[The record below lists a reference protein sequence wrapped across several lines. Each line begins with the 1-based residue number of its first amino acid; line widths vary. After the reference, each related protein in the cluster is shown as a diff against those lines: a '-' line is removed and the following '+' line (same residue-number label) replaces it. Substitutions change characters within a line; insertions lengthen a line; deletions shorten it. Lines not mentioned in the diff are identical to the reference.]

1 MKQTLKYIYQ
11 NILEKNKIA
20 ESKFSI
26 TIALASAV
34 VVLGASFVTKN
45 NVIVNLLAGANML
58 FALISIIYAFCALM
72 ARKIRIKTRKIT
84 SEFVNLMYY
93 KTIIKFDEYSY
104 LNEIKKRYNFPT
116 SYKIDEF
123 DLDLAREIIATA
135 KVVNSK
141 FSYFNLS
148 LIFLLLS
155 ILFTVGIVI
164 FARGLQ

>member
-20 ESKFSI
+20 EGKFSI

-34 VVLGASFVTKN
+34 VVLGASFVTQHN
-45 NVIVNLLAGANML
+45 ITVNLLAGANML
-58 FALISIIYAFCALM
+58 FALISIIYAFFALI
-72 ARKIRIKTRKIT
+72 ARKVVIRQRKIT
-84 SEFVNLMYY
+84 IHYTNLMYY

-104 LNEIKKRYNFPT
+104 LSEIKKRYNFP
-116 SYKIDEF
+116 SQYKFDEF

-141 FSYFNLS
+141 FLYFNLS
-148 LIFLLLS
+148 LVFLLLS